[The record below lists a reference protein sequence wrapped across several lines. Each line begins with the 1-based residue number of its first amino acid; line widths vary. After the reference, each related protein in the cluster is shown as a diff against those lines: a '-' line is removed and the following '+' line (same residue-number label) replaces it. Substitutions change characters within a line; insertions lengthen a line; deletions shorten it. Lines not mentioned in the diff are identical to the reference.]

1 VTGTSIPVQS
11 IKNGG
16 KQKLS
21 GLHSVLLPGSH
32 AAPALEMIF
41 LEQLMGFMMIK
52 NFLL

>member
-16 KQKLS
+16 KQLS